1 MTGNPP
7 PVLAANVN
15 QEAEPAVPNHSTDL
29 PEIQMKKVTKKRR
42 RNKMDWVLHATNFEE
57 MNVDETMLEKEKPKN
72 MNPRLRR
79 SMHEIVEAR
88 KAKRRRKMAKTPSG
102 F

>member
-1 MTGNPP
+1 LVPQSNSFPTSDGFALDLFTILQIFDEEEASMTGNPP

-42 RNKMDWVLHATNFEE
+42 RNKMDWVVSLFILL
-57 MNVDETMLEKEKPKN
+57 VCSL
-72 MNPRLRR
+72 
-79 SMHEIVEAR
+79 
-88 KAKRRRKMAKTPSG
+88 
-102 F
+102 